1 MSPLFAFL
9 HHIAAFAVVAT
20 IATEFVLL
28 RGEIDARAAR
38 TLRIVDAVYGASA
51 GALLL
56 IGALRV
62 FYFEKGSAYYFNSAP
77 FYAKMGLFLAVG
89 LLSIHPT
96 LTFRAWG
103 NSPNVDARQ
112 LRLVRRLVHW
122 ELAAIVGILLC
133 AALMARGIGFI
144 AR

>member
-1 MSPLFAFL
+1 MAALFAFL
-9 HHIAAFAVVAT
+9 HHLAAFAVVAT

-28 RGEIDARAAR
+28 RGEINARTAR

-51 GALLL
+51 GVLLL

-62 FYFEKGSAYYFNSAP
+62 FYFEKGSAYYFHSVP
-77 FYAKMGLFLAVG
+77 FLVKMGLFLAVG

-96 LTFRAWG
+96 LTFRSWG
-103 NSPNVDARQ
+103 NALSVDERQ
-112 LRLVRRLVHW
+112 LRTLRRLVHW

-144 AR
+144 Q